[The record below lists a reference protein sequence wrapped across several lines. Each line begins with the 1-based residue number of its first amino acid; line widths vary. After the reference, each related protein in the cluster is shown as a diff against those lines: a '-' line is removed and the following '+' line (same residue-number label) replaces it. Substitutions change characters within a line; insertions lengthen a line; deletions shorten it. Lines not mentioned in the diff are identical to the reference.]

1 MQLFIPTIGTV
12 LTLDKNWE
20 FDLHEEYRNEAFWKL
35 IFPNV
40 PFASTWQNPQR
51 VKKFCLKK
59 GSSVRVDRIYIRKN
73 KEEYDS
79 ITFVLTHDA
88 SGEIKKRPRFWVKL
102 TDANQ
107 MFCHAEKEDE

>member
-12 LTLDKNWE
+12 LTLDKDWE
-20 FDLHEEYRNEAFWKL
+20 FNLHEEHRNSAFWNL
-35 IFPNV
+35 IFPNDQ
-40 PFASTWQNPQR
+40 FAYNYHFTQR

-59 GSSVRVDRIYIRKN
+59 SSSVRVDRIYIRKN
-73 KEEYDS
+73 KEDFDS
-79 ITFVLTHDA
+79 ITFVLTNDS

-107 MFCHAEKEDE
+107 MFCHEEKDV